1 MSEEES
7 AWPLVRGED
16 CKDCKDSPCKDLKR
30 DAPPSSASFFADFI
44 FVDMAGVTRK

>member
-7 AWPLVRGED
+7 AWPLGWD
-16 CKDCKDSPCKDLKR
+16 DGCKDKPCKDLKR

-44 FVDMAGVTRK
+44 FVDMAGVTRR